1 MGKTL
6 APLPESP
13 PGCLALVLLHLLLLA
28 AGARLL
34 HRAATAAA
42 RGVAAY
48 LLHWAVDTVA
58 VRAVRA
64 LVTLG
69 PD

>member
-34 HRAATAAA
+34 HRAAAAA
-42 RGVAAY
+42 GGVAAC
-48 LLHWAVDTVA
+48 LLHRAVDAAA

>member
-13 PGCLALVLLHLLLLA
+13 PGCLALILLSLLLLA

-34 HRAATAAA
+34 HRAAAAA

-48 LLHWAVDTVA
+48 LLHRAVDAVA

>member
-13 PGCLALVLLHLLLLA
+13 PGCLALVLLSILLLA
-28 AGARLL
+28 AGDRLL
-34 HRAATAAA
+34 HRAAAAA
-42 RGVAAY
+42 RPDAAY
-48 LLHWAVDTVA
+48 LLHRAVDAVA

>member
-13 PGCLALVLLHLLLLA
+13 PGCLALVLLSLLLLA
-28 AGARLL
+28 AGHCLL
-34 HRAATAAA
+34 HRAAAAAA

-58 VRAVRA
+58 VRTVRA

>member
-13 PGCLALVLLHLLLLA
+13 PGCIALVLLHLLLLA
-28 AGARLL
+28 AGACLL
-34 HRAATAAA
+34 HRATAAA
-42 RGVAAY
+42 RGVAA
-48 LLHWAVDTVA
+48 LHLHRAVDAAA

>member
-28 AGARLL
+28 AGDRLL
-34 HRAATAAA
+34 HRAAAAA
-42 RGVAAY
+42 RGVAAC
-48 LLHWAVDTVA
+48 LLHRAVDAVA

>member
-13 PGCLALVLLHLLLLA
+13 PGCLALVLLSLLLLA

-34 HRAATAAA
+34 HRAAAAA

-48 LLHWAVDTVA
+48 LLH
-58 VRAVRA
+58 
-64 LVTLG
+64 
-69 PD
+69 